1 VREIPGKAA
10 IPRLACVVSVRVRI
24 LSALA
29 CVAALS
35 IAVADPLARASPRR
49 QLALGDIVQIEWS
62 PDGEWLAY
70 RYYGG
75 RSEVHVIRRD
85 GKAHRAL
92 ASTVDRFSWSPDSH
106 HIAVPDVTR
115 GEMRTRVFLADG
127 RLVRRFSGL
136 FRDWSPKGGRI
147 LLERPVVR
155 GPGSQRPAIYVAD
168 IRTGRV
174 RKLAD
179 GVTPDWSPD
188 GRRVAFSAPAE
199 VGRWVCGRDPTSNAR
214 IFVVGIDGRGLRRV
228 THDSG
233 SAEQRCHLSPTWA
246 PDSTRIAYS
255 EIIASRIPEQDP
267 YAFLIR
273 PGGTGTT
280 RLGLGAPTWSPNGR
294 FLALRP
300 VFRPGLSIIRPS
312 GQEQLFFRCGEDF
325 SWAPKG
331 SAVAYVDRL
340 NDVLDTC
347 LYPEQGSI
355 YVAQADGSARPRRLA
370 AGSHPAWS
378 RLGSIALAR
387 STHCGDRVFHIAPSG
402 RGLRALTR
410 CPQPS
415 S

>member
-1 VREIPGKAA
+1 VRGAGRHPILAQPAVVRALGLDLVEGLVEAVSRLLGARSPGKAA
-10 IPRLACVVSVRVRI
+10 IPRLACVVSVRVRT

-29 CVAALS
+29 CVAGFL
-35 IAVADPLARASPRR
+35 IAIALARADAPRG
-49 QLALGDIVQIEWS
+49 QLAPEIEQIEWS
-62 PDGEWLAY
+62 PDGELLAY

-85 GKAHRAL
+85 GKARRAL
-92 ASTVDRFSWSPDSH
+92 ASTYDRFSWSPDSH
-106 HIAVPDVTR
+106 HIGVPDVTR

-127 RLVRRFSGL
+127 RLVRRFNGL

-174 RKLAD
+174 RRLVD

-199 VGRWVCGRDPTSNAR
+199 LGRWFCGRDPTSNAR
-214 IFVVGIDGRGLRRV
+214 IFVVGINGRGLRRV
-228 THDSG
+228 SHDSG

-246 PDSTRIAYS
+246 PESKRIAYS
-255 EIIASRIPEQDP
+255 EIVASRIPEQDP

-300 VFRPGLSIIRPS
+300 VFRPGLSIVRPS
-312 GQEQLFFRCGEDF
+312 GENAGPLFPCADDF
-325 SWAPKG
+325 SWAPNR
-331 SAVAYVDRL
+331 SALFAYVDH
-340 NDVLDTC
+340 LDEDC
-347 LYPEQGSI
+347 RNQQAQGSI
-355 YVAQADGSARPRRLA
+355 YVARAGGRASPR
-370 AGSHPAWS
+370 G
-378 RLGSIALAR
+378 
-387 STHCGDRVFHIAPSG
+387 
-402 RGLRALTR
+402 
-410 CPQPS
+410 
-415 S
+415 